1 MSEEYQEIFDGPW
14 YKVPLNEDE
23 HGRKPHDKIHDYIGV
38 LQQRRTARMEQAAN
52 NCRLFDDR
60 AELKHDRIA
69 CSTEGAGYTK
79 ENVARSVINTALALV
94 AANPVRTMALTTGAD
109 FSLQRRAKKMT
120 RYLDGLD
127 EQRSTHEDILTM
139 VLDGMLV
146 GSGFVEVMENKHVKT
161 PTYDRCMLDEILV
174 DEELARNGKTDEM
187 HRVKWTDYDVL
198 IRKYPDHK
206 QAILAAKEARYEN
219 GAGMDEAVKVVRSW
233 KLPSEPGAGD
243 GRYAMTIGGATFVYK
258 KYERMEFPIKH
269 FRWSRPSVG
278 YYGTSLMD
286 EAAGMQM
293 EIEELIDYVA
303 TAIRQFTFPMLA
315 VQQQDASQLKKL
327 KPMPGVGLVMTFKD
341 TPAQILA
348 QRPVSPDIVNRIDH
362 LIQHMYRLTGVGE
375 MAAHAR
381 KPPDVRSAEALSEV
395 RNVESQRFILQFQE
409 INRVKIE
416 LSRED
421 IYVSKKMMEKG
432 GAPKVVWRAKN
443 MARQI
448 DWSEVSMEDDAY
460 TLSMMPVGITSL
472 TPQGRF
478 DRIMNLVERGLIP
491 HNKALKLLDM
501 PDVEHETEL
510 EIAEAL
516 DIDACIENLRDEKD
530 EEVDDVQ
537 NLELMLPRI
546 KQAYLLDRR
555 AENVPAGVLAGYREW
570 IRDAT
575 AIIQARM
582 PEIPPEGGPP
592 SIQEEALAAQAASER
607 QAGTLMV

>member
-243 GRYAMTIGGATFVYK
+243 G
-258 KYERMEFPIKH
+258 
-269 FRWSRPSVG
+269 
-278 YYGTSLMD
+278 
-286 EAAGMQM
+286 
-293 EIEELIDYVA
+293 
-303 TAIRQFTFPMLA
+303 
-315 VQQQDASQLKKL
+315 
-327 KPMPGVGLVMTFKD
+327 
-341 TPAQILA
+341 
-348 QRPVSPDIVNRIDH
+348 
-362 LIQHMYRLTGVGE
+362 
-375 MAAHAR
+375 
-381 KPPDVRSAEALSEV
+381 
-395 RNVESQRFILQFQE
+395 
-409 INRVKIE
+409 
-416 LSRED
+416 
-421 IYVSKKMMEKG
+421 
-432 GAPKVVWRAKN
+432 
-443 MARQI
+443 
-448 DWSEVSMEDDAY
+448 
-460 TLSMMPVGITSL
+460 
-472 TPQGRF
+472 
-478 DRIMNLVERGLIP
+478 
-491 HNKALKLLDM
+491 
-501 PDVEHETEL
+501 
-510 EIAEAL
+510 
-516 DIDACIENLRDEKD
+516 
-530 EEVDDVQ
+530 
-537 NLELMLPRI
+537 
-546 KQAYLLDRR
+546 
-555 AENVPAGVLAGYREW
+555 
-570 IRDAT
+570 
-575 AIIQARM
+575 
-582 PEIPPEGGPP
+582 
-592 SIQEEALAAQAASER
+592 
-607 QAGTLMV
+607 